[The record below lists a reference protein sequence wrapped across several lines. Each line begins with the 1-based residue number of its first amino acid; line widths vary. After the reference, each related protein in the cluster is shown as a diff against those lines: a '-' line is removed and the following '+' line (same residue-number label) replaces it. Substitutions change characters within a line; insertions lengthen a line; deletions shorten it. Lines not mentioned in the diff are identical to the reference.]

1 MTTKTG
7 NARELGGDRTG
18 AGEGGKPAAVPVLFP
33 GIALST
39 RTDDYA
45 PMKQK
50 QAEKFDGV
58 NWKRLDDTPSAFAS

>member
-1 MTTKTG
+1 MTTKPAMPRAWKATG
-7 NARELGGDRTG
+7 PG
-18 AGEGGKPAAVPVLFP
+18 AGEGGKPAALPVLFP

-39 RTDDYA
+39 RADDYA

-50 QAEKFDGV
+50 QAEKFDCG